1 MASVK
6 VAVRVR
12 PFNERELSMDSK
24 CIIKM
29 TNNKTIITNQ
39 KASEMVTSFSDQSI
53 SSLKQ
58 MANGKYFIVKSVNL
72 NPLSI
77 YLKLRTIN

>member
-29 TNNKTIITNQ
+29 TKNKTIITNQ
-39 KASEMVTSFSDQSI
+39 KASEMVTSFSDQSLSSKQI
-53 SSLKQ
+53 SS
-58 MANGKYFIVKSVNL
+58 GKFFY
-72 NPLSI
+72 PLV
-77 YLKLRTIN
+77 YL

>member
-58 MANGKYFIVKSVNL
+58 MENIISIVFL
-72 NPLSI
+72 
-77 YLKLRTIN
+77 

>member
-29 TNNKTIITNQ
+29 SGTKTIITNQ
-39 KASEMVTSFSDQSI
+39 KANEM
-53 SSLKQ
+53 SLIDMGSNKL
-58 MANGKYFIVKSVNL
+58 NNNNCWTNL
-72 NPLSI
+72 TNC
-77 YLKLRTIN
+77 LKLK